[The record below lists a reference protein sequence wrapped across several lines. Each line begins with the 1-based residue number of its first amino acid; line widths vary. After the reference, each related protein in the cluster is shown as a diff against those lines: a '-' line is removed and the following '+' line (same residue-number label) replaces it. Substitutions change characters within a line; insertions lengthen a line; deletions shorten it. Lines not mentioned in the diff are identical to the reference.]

1 SPSPLTSPRT
11 PTQTSNA
18 PMLMDFTV
26 QFDRITR
33 PSKTPLSKLG
43 PTRSISESPN
53 KKPLPPSTPTESRF
67 FNLLDFSP
75 APIVS
80 PSSIPSI
87 TPREVEEI
95 KASFES
101 QLAQLRA
108 QIAGRDTEALGLREA
123 LASTELRCQKLAQ
136 EIAEA
141 SARHEHDR
149 EEWMRI
155 KSEMGEL
162 FAAEKAEK
170 ESIQDLLADKERVVE
185 HLQDEV
191 DKGAEEIR
199 SLKKRVRDA
208 EDDGDRCREEIKRLQ
223 LDLKSVK
230 AAAAENPT
238 PVAIPTT
245 PSTDPNPDF
254 TKAEVERV
262 ARELHTLYKKKHE
275 DKVAALKKSYEARWE
290 KKVAALEAMVA
301 NLTKENT
308 DLKTQLD
315 DKKAEDLT
323 ADMSFAR
330 EPIPGALEKQ
340 IKHLETQ
347 LDEEREERIQVIAL
361 VDELLSL
368 Q

>member
-1 SPSPLTSPRT
+1 
-11 PTQTSNA
+11 
-18 PMLMDFTV
+18 
-26 QFDRITR
+26 
-33 PSKTPLSKLG
+33 
-43 PTRSISESPN
+43 
-53 KKPLPPSTPTESRF
+53 
-67 FNLLDFSP
+67 
-75 APIVS
+75 
-80 PSSIPSI
+80 
-87 TPREVEEI
+87 
-95 KASFES
+95 
-101 QLAQLRA
+101 
-108 QIAGRDTEALGLREA
+108 
-123 LASTELRCQKLAQ
+123 
-136 EIAEA
+136 
-141 SARHEHDR
+141 
-149 EEWMRI
+149 
-155 KSEMGEL
+155 MGEL

-330 EPIPGALEKQ
+330 EPIPGAVDTAIEAETQALKQEVETLRSQLAEEKNKKQQEQQQPKESSTEQLEKQ

-368 Q
+368 QQAEAAMAPTPQKRMSPSDPERDDAKEERAEKARQRVSGVAGPGNGRFGATPLAKKGMYSRGGGELMGKIGRMREGAREKERERGKEGVREKSVEKE